1 MFRWAGFLFLL
12 FFLALIT
19 VVSINNRPA
28 ADDFYYLYCVPANGI
43 IPCVSELY
51 HGYSARWTAYLL
63 AAAVIP
69 VSWLYAIFPVI
80 CVLLISIVIATII
93 KTLSGRLNQAPLK
106 NTDAF
111 IAGTVVC
118 SAFFFTSF
126 SIDESWFWMIQVC
139 TYAMSMAA
147 QLSVFYCLVSE
158 KRHWFLL
165 LIASVFTGG
174 SSESYALIVMAAL
187 VLLYVFRNKLSENI
201 FPEKHFRFKILL
213 ALTGCF
219 VSFFIMISSKGN
231 MVRYEAL
238 PHASF
243 PELAWIIIKTWVKA
257 ILIKP
262 FSVLPYY
269 VLFGVIAFISGR
281 RWKTESGNSFTE
293 LLKGWIK
300 PIALLPVIVL
310 ILILPATAV
319 MSGPPPDRAMMQVAF
334 TITAFILIFSFD
346 AGRKLN
352 AIRFSNSMVKI
363 CTSAFLLALTIYHL
377 ASQTMITNQ
386 YAKDFDDRV
395 NFLNELKAK
404 GNKEMITLKPLPAS
418 GMIYSAEISEYEVH
432 FTNSFLKKYLNLDFE
447 IRKAER

>member
-1 MFRWAGFLFLL
+1 MFRWTGFLFSL

-19 VVSINNRPA
+19 VVSLNNRPA
-28 ADDFYYLYCVPANGI
+28 ADDFYYLYCVPENGI
-43 IPCVSELY
+43 IRCITDLY
-51 HGYSARWTAYLL
+51 HGYSARWTAYSL

-69 VSWLYAIFPVI
+69 VKVWFIIFPVLT
-80 CVLLISIVIATII
+80 VLLIAAALAAII
-93 KTLSGRLNQAPLK
+93 KILSGRLNQAPLK

-111 IAGTVVC
+111 LTGIVVC

-139 TYAMSMAA
+139 TYLMSMAA
-147 QLSVFYCLVSE
+147 QLIMLYCLISE
-158 KRHWFLL
+158 KRNWFLMMFV
-165 LIASVFTGG
+165 SVFIGG

-187 VLLYVFRNKLSENI
+187 MMLYVFRKKLNGKF
-201 FPEKHFRFKILL
+201 FPEKHFQFKILL

-231 MVRYEAL
+231 LVRYEAL

-243 PELAWIIIKTWVKA
+243 TELAWIIIKTWVKA

-269 VLFGVIAFISGR
+269 ILFGVIAFISGR
-281 RWKTESGNSFTE
+281 QWKNESGISFAE
-293 LLKGWIK
+293 LFKGWIK

-310 ILILPATAV
+310 FLILPATLV
-319 MSGPPPDRAMMQVAF
+319 MSGPPPDRAMMQVSF
-334 TITAFILIFSFD
+334 TITAFILFFSFD

-352 AIRFSNSMVKI
+352 AIRLKDSVVKT
-363 CTSAFLLALTIYHL
+363 CTSASLLILIIFHL
-377 ASQTMITNQ
+377 ISQTIITHR
-386 YAKDFDDRV
+386 YANAFDDRV
-395 NFLNELKAK
+395 NLLSELKAK
-404 GNKEMITLKPLPAS
+404 GNKEMITLEPLPES

-432 FTNSFLKKYLNLDFE
+432 FTNSFLKKYLKLDFE